1 MFISFFTIFQLKDV
15 SVDMDFLALLDE
27 IQLERPLFVKY
38 GITLRHDDIRKGER
52 PVVLDTDDPVTILFE
67 FMKTKNLRLI
77 DLLHNLD
84 KDNSETL
91 TRDEFRRGMEV
102 CLYVTRL
109 EIKCW
114 LAHKNVCRN

>member
-1 MFISFFTIFQLKDV
+1 
-15 SVDMDFLALLDE
+15 MDFVTLLRE
-27 IQLERPLFVKY
+27 IQALRPLYVKY
-38 GITLRHDDIRKGER
+38 GIELRHDETRKGDL

-84 KDNSETL
+84 KDHSDTL

-102 CLYVTRL
+102 GF
-109 EIKCW
+109 
-114 LAHKNVCRN
+114 

>member
-1 MFISFFTIFQLKDV
+1 
-15 SVDMDFLALLDE
+15 MDFLTLLEE
-27 IQLERPLFVKY
+27 IQEERPLIVKY
-38 GITLRHDDIRKGER
+38 GITLRHDELRKGDK

-84 KDNSETL
+84 KDHSDTL

-102 CLYVTRL
+102 S
-109 EIKCW
+109 K
-114 LAHKNVCRN
+114 